1 MREMPYETR
10 LQDGA
15 TWAERSLEEGGRDW
29 LWRGRIWEIVLL
41 FEKCIRVHQEVED
54 R

>member
-15 TWAERSLEEGGRDW
+15 MWAERSLEEGGSDQ
-29 LWRGRIWEIVLL
+29 LWRGRIREIVLL
-41 FEKCIRVHQEVED
+41 FEKRVRVHQEDEH